1 MEIDKYILGLCKRA
15 LLSSN
20 ESGKYCASLKN
31 KVLKSISNYIIDDTK
46 KIITANNVDID
57 NATKKGLK
65 DSMIEFVEAYRS
77 SSASRCAFCV
87 IFRGFTFFKS

>member
-20 ESGKYCASLKN
+20 ESGKYSASLKN

-46 KIITANNVDID
+46 KIISANNVDID
-57 NATKKGLK
+57 NALKKGLK
-65 DSMIEFVEAYRS
+65 DSMIDRLVLNEKRIASSEGWSSENNQHTRYFV
-77 SSASRCAFCV
+77 
-87 IFRGFTFFKS
+87 

>member
-20 ESGKYCASLKN
+20 ESGKYSASLKN

-46 KIITANNVDID
+46 KIISANNVDID
-57 NATKKGLK
+57 NALKIINLYRISNK
-65 DSMIEFVEAYRS
+65 DSLFHIIELLIILFM
-77 SSASRCAFCV
+77 V
-87 IFRGFTFFKS
+87 IL